1 VTHATRR
8 GRQGGGKAGGKAG
21 SERGSSL
28 RGVIGAVEALLQGRY
43 KATWHCT
50 LPVAQSLFNR
60 LRADSLPLLHG
71 ALKQLV
77 VIILRV
83 KNLPPKAHE
92 ALDAALGAA
101 IVAIGPAR
109 LLEAVPL
116 FADPAAPSL
125 ATPNNTWLLPAL
137 KRHVRGAQL
146 DYFTQTL
153 LPHADR
159 LREAA
164 VAAEAA
170 GRPVEAK
177 NLMVLHEQVH
187 SATSSRAA
195 PQRPGQTSGQGR
207 STLRVV
213 RWRAAVLRSRAGR

>member
-1 VTHATRR
+1 MTSRADPGPARARHGLTADGCDTAW
-8 GRQGGGKAGGKAG
+8 RQGGGKAGGHGG
-21 SERGSSL
+21 SILG
-28 RGVIGAVEALLQGRY
+28 GIVAAVDALLQARY
-43 KATWHCT
+43 KPTWHCT

-60 LRADSLPLLHG
+60 LRSDALPLLQG

-77 VIILRV
+77 VMILRV
-83 KNLPPKAHE
+83 KHLPPKAHD

-125 ATPNNTWLLPAL
+125 AAPNNTWLLPAL
-137 KRHVRGAQL
+137 KRHVRAAQL

-153 LPHADR
+153 LPLADR
-159 LREAA
+159 LRDAA

-177 NLMVLHEQVH
+177 NLMVLHEQVGGAMVGGLH
-187 SATSSRAA
+187 ALLVGGLHA
-195 PQRPGQTSGQGR
+195 
-207 STLRVV
+207 
-213 RWRAAVLRSRAGR
+213 W